1 MTALLTSSDYP
12 SVRAAIEIGLDSTT
26 LPDSIIALDLYAP
39 AGVRDVLLI
48 DPTAESRVNPE
59 LQHAQTAAVLF
70 TAARLVG
77 SLAQIVKESFPDH
90 SYERNRVDTSARAAE
105 LRALATAEL
114 DAYLDVG
121 DVVSTRP
128 ARFTVATG
136 RRGRW

>member
-1 MTALLTSSDYP
+1 MTALLTSAGYP
-12 SVRAAIEIGLDSTT
+12 SVRAAIETTLNSTT
-26 LPDSIIALDLYAP
+26 LPDSIIALDLYSG
-39 AGVRDVLLI
+39 AGVRDVLLL
-48 DPTAESRVNPE
+48 DPVAESRSGAE
-59 LQHAQTAAVLF
+59 LLHAQTAAVLF
-70 TAARLVG
+70 TAARLIG

-114 DAYLDVG
+114 DSYLDVG

-128 ARFTVATG
+128 TRFTVATG